1 MKLKKGLRWKSIEGI
16 SKGKEFVIIDVDR
29 DSVQY
34 KSEET
39 GTFYTED
46 RKNFEK
52 RMERVSEFWSSS
64 NRKYKL
70 NKEKLRKEDF

>member
-1 MKLKKGLRWKSIEGI
+1 MKLKKGLRWKSIEGP
-16 SKGKEFVIIDVDR
+16 SKGKEFTLIDVDR
-29 DSVQY
+29 YSVQY
-34 KSEET
+34 KSDET

-52 RMERVSEFWSSS
+52 RMERVTEFWNTS